1 MKDSIERIVK
11 NGNSS
16 TLYELAKRVGNAA
29 ASKATTESMNVVAMT
44 MLNHPL
50 GEKAQKTR
58 VVIEKSG
65 DLVEG
70 DDSTEGIEVRS
81 GACDDPSVVKW
92 RLDAYSGLKELVVGD
107 DCLQCV
113 KGFELSEFRCLEK
126 AEIGAR
132 CFTKTSGCFAVSGC
146 GVLRRFVIGKES
158 CVKWS
163 SFVMKD
169 CDSIQEVSIGDGCF
183 VNCENTVFESLSALT
198 KLTIGKE
205 SFRGDEK
212 KKSALVMKSEYCE
225 RE

>member
-1 MKDSIERIVK
+1 MDRIVK

-70 DDSTEGIEVRS
+70 DDSTEGIEVKS
-81 GACDDPSVVKW
+81 GACNEPSVVKW

-107 DCLQCV
+107 DCLQYV
-113 KGFELSEFRCLEK
+113 SELVLSGFARLERV
-126 AEIGAR
+126 EIGMR
-132 CFTKTSGCFAVSGC
+132 CFSSSSDGEMEVSGC
-146 GVLRRFVIGKES
+146 GALKRVVVSDGCCER
-158 CVKWS
+158 WS
-163 SFVMKD
+163 SFVMRN
-169 CDSIQEVSIGDGCF
+169 CDSLQEVVIGDGCF
-183 VNCENTVFESLSALT
+183 VRCENTVFESLNSGIRMMSRLEGIDDAAC
-198 KLTIGKE
+198 G
-205 SFRGDEK
+205 
-212 KKSALVMKSEYCE
+212 
-225 RE
+225 

>member
-58 VVIEKSG
+58 VVIEKRA

-70 DDSTEGIEVRS
+70 DDSTEGIEVKS
-81 GACDDPSVVKW
+81 GACNEPSVVKW

-107 DCLQCV
+107 DCLQYV
-113 KGFELSEFRCLEK
+113 SELVLSGFARLERV
-126 AEIGAR
+126 AIGMR
-132 CFTKTSGCFAVSGC
+132 CFSSSLDGEMEVSGC
-146 GVLRRFVIGKES
+146 GALKRVVVGDGCCER
-158 CVKWS
+158 WS
-163 SFVMKD
+163 SFVMRN
-169 CDSIQEVSIGDGCF
+169 CDSLQEVSIGDGCF
-183 VNCENTVFESLSALT
+183 VRCENTVFES
-198 KLTIGKE
+198 GYCVHQN
-205 SFRGDEK
+205 DE
-212 KKSALVMKSEYCE
+212 
-225 RE
+225 

>member
-1 MKDSIERIVK
+1 MDRIVK

-16 TLYELAKRVGNAA
+16 TLYELAKRVGNAG

-58 VVIEKSG
+58 VVIEKRA

-107 DCLQCV
+107 DCLQYV
-113 KGFELSEFRCLEK
+113 SELVLSGFARLERV
-126 AEIGAR
+126 EIGMR
-132 CFTKTSGCFAVSGC
+132 CFSSSFDGEMEVSGC
-146 GVLRRFVIGKES
+146 GALKRVVVGDRCCER
-158 CVKWS
+158 WS
-163 SFVMKD
+163 SFVVRN
-169 CDSIQEVSIGDGCF
+169 CDSLQEVVIGDGCF
-183 VNCENTVFESLSALT
+183 VRCENTVFESLNSGIRMMSRL
-198 KLTIGKE
+198 
-205 SFRGDEK
+205 
-212 KKSALVMKSEYCE
+212 
-225 RE
+225 

>member
-70 DDSTEGIEVRS
+70 DDSTEGIEVKS
-81 GACDDPSVVKW
+81 GACNEPSVVKW

-107 DCLQCV
+107 DCLQYV
-113 KGFELSEFRCLEK
+113 SELVLSGFARLERV
-126 AEIGAR
+126 EIGMR
-132 CFTKTSGCFAVSGC
+132 CFSSSSDGEMEVSGC
-146 GVLRRFVIGKES
+146 GALKRVVVSDGCCER
-158 CVKWS
+158 WS
-163 SFVMKD
+163 SFVMRN
-169 CDSIQEVSIGDGCF
+169 CDSLQEVVIGDGCF
-183 VNCENTVFESLSALT
+183 VRCENTVFESLNSGIRMRSRLEGAEDAAC
-198 KLTIGKE
+198 G
-205 SFRGDEK
+205 
-212 KKSALVMKSEYCE
+212 
-225 RE
+225 

>member
-1 MKDSIERIVK
+1 MDRIVK

-29 ASKATTESMNVVAMT
+29 PSKATTESMNEVAMT
-44 MLNHPL
+44 MLNHPM
-50 GEKAQKTR
+50 GEKTKMKER
-58 VVIEKSG
+58 VVIEKSV

-70 DDSTEGIEVRS
+70 DGSTEGIEVRS
-81 GACDDPSVVKW
+81 GACNDPSVVRW
-92 RLDAYSGLKELVVGD
+92 RLDVYSGLKELVVGD

-113 KGFELSEFRCLEK
+113 KGFELRGFKCLEK
-126 AEIGAR
+126 VEIGAR
-132 CFTKTSGCFAVSGC
+132 CFCESEGRFEVSDCERLGSVKLGDGC
-146 GVLRRFVIGKES
+146 

-169 CDSIQEVSIGDGCF
+169 CGVIEVSIGDGCF

-198 KLTIGKE
+198 KLTVGNEAFK
-205 SFRGDEK
+205 GDE
-212 KKSALVMKSEYCE
+212 KKSALVMKSECCV

>member
-1 MKDSIERIVK
+1 MDRIVK

-50 GEKAQKTR
+50 GEKAQKMR
-58 VVIEKSG
+58 VVIEKRA

-107 DCLQCV
+107 DCLQYV
-113 KGFELSEFRCLEK
+113 SELVLSGFARLESV
-126 AEIGAR
+126 EIGMR
-132 CFTKTSGCFAVSGC
+132 CFSSSFDGEMEVSGC
-146 GVLRRFVIGKES
+146 GALKRVVVGDGCCER
-158 CVKWS
+158 WS
-163 SFVMKD
+163 SFVVRN
-169 CDSIQEVSIGDGCF
+169 CDSLQEVVIGDGCF
-183 VNCENTVFESLSALT
+183 VRCENTVFESLNSGIRMMSRLEGIDDAAC
-198 KLTIGKE
+198 G
-205 SFRGDEK
+205 
-212 KKSALVMKSEYCE
+212 
-225 RE
+225 

>member
-70 DDSTEGIEVRS
+70 DDSTEGIEVKS
-81 GACDDPSVVKW
+81 GACNEPSVVKW

-107 DCLQCV
+107 DCLQYV
-113 KGFELSEFRCLEK
+113 SELVLSGFARLERV
-126 AEIGAR
+126 EIGMR
-132 CFTKTSGCFAVSGC
+132 CFSSSSDGEMEVSGC
-146 GVLRRFVIGKES
+146 GALKRVVVGDGCCER
-158 CVKWS
+158 WS
-163 SFVMKD
+163 SFVVRN
-169 CDSIQEVSIGDGCF
+169 CDSLQEVSIGDGCF
-183 VNCENTVFESLSALT
+183 VRCENAVFESMCCLDQT
-198 KLTIGKE
+198 DG
-205 SFRGDEK
+205 
-212 KKSALVMKSEYCE
+212 
-225 RE
+225 

>member
-107 DCLQCV
+107 DCLQYV
-113 KGFELSEFRCLEK
+113 SELVLSGFARLERV
-126 AEIGAR
+126 EIGMR
-132 CFTKTSGCFAVSGC
+132 CFSSSFDGEMEVSGC
-146 GVLRRFVIGKES
+146 DALKRVVVGEGCYVN
-158 CVKWS
+158 WS
-163 SFVMKD
+163 SFVMRN
-169 CDSIQEVSIGDGCF
+169 CDSLQEVSIGDGCF
-183 VNCENTVFESLSALT
+183 VRCENVVFESA
-198 KLTIGKE
+198 
-205 SFRGDEK
+205 
-212 KKSALVMKSEYCE
+212 YCLNQNE
-225 RE
+225 D